1 MRFHREI
8 GFKAGWRFQR
18 YGFNLYEWKYP
29 NYCSSKRTLADGKTS
44 TAVNFSSLI
53 PKTVNIKHL

>member
-53 PKTVNIKHL
+53 PKLLI